1 MEKTACKQGPRRC
14 GADRRNGWGRCG
26 ADDSIRIARIA
37 PHYWE
42 EPPISGTKGTGAVF
56 FCGCPLHCVFCQNR
70 EISGGGAI
78 GRIFS
83 EEALAQA
90 ILGLQ
95 VKGCHSIDLV
105 TAGQYAQKLAP
116 LLRALRPQLKI
127 PIVWNSS
134 GYETPETLLLLQGLV
149 DVYLPDFKYYDSALS
164 ERMCAAPDYFEVASA
179 ALFEMVRQS
188 GPCVFGADGILRR
201 GTLVRHLVLPGH
213 RRDSIALMEYLGA
226 HFSPSQIRVSLMWQY
241 TPPAQPIAG
250 APELSRRVT
259 RFEYESAAQAL
270 KQFGF
275 DGYVPRLFCS
285 RGESSASTPPASK
298 KHPMAMRAA
307 LCGMRAP
314 SSAPSSDAGTPRIQS
329 SKSRR
334 QDSVCFLICTGKAPS
349 TAQR

>member
-1 MEKTACKQGPRRC
+1 MEKTACKQCPRRC

-95 VKGCHSIDLV
+95 AKGCHSIDLV

-188 GPCVFGADGILRR
+188 GPCVFDADGILRR

-259 RFEYESAAQAL
+259 RFEYESAAQEL

-275 DGYVPRLFCS
+275 DGYLQGREAAKAAYTPGFSVSPE
-285 RGESSASTPPASK
+285 GDASGAF
-298 KHPMAMRAA
+298 
-307 LCGMRAP
+307 
-314 SSAPSSDAGTPRIQS
+314 Q
-329 SKSRR
+329 
-334 QDSVCFLICTGKAPS
+334 F
-349 TAQR
+349 